1 MTNTAPTEL
10 TQKAAGATETARL
23 AISEAT
29 TTVGSTHTKDL
40 FSKLPKGIS
49 EVFENLGNMMRL
61 MA

>member
-10 TQKAAGATETARL
+10 SQKAAEATENARL

-29 TTVGSTHTKDL
+29 TTVGSSIKL
-40 FSKLPKGIS
+40 ESSKLS
-49 EVFENLGNMMRL
+49 EIVAKALEPLGNMMRM